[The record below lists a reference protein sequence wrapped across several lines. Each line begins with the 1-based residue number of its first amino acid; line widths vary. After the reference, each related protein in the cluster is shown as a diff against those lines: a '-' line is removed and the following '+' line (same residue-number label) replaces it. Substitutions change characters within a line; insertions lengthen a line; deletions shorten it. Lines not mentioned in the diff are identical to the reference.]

1 MATLQ
6 LQAQQREVMGRKVK
20 QLRRDGIVPVVVYGN
35 VDNVVNL
42 QVPARALERTLQSGG
57 TSQLIQLHV
66 DDGSRHNVL
75 IRELQ
80 RHPVRRTLMH
90 ADFYAISMTEKQQ
103 VSVPVVSVNTP
114 EAMAAGLMVLQ
125 ALDAV
130 EIEALPASIPASIE
144 VDITDLTVE
153 TAITVAD
160 LPSLEGVEYLTDP
173 TEALFTMLVPR
184 IAVEDEE
191 ETELE
196 GEEIEEGEEVVD
208 EEEAEEQ

>member
-1 MATLQ
+1 
-6 LQAQQREVMGRKVK
+6 MGRKVK